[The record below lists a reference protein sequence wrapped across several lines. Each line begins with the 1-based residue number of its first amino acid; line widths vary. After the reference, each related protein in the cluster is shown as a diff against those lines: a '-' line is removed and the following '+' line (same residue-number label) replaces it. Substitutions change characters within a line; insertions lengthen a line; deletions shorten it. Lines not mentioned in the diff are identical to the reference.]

1 MAKILITG
9 ASGFIGG
16 FLVEYGLQNGH
27 TIYAAIRKTSNTK
40 HLTDSRINI
49 IYLNLADKKSLKQ
62 TWGKL
67 QQEIGKF
74 DYVIHSA
81 GATKVLNKSDFETI
95 NYNYTKNLVE
105 SLHEVEMIPDKFI
118 FISSLAA
125 FGPGN
130 ETTFKPIKTTDTPA
144 PITNYGKSKLKA
156 EKFLFQ
162 QNRIPVLIF
171 RPTGVYGPRDTGY
184 YQYFKS
190 INKHIEIYLGSTKQ
204 MLSFIYIEDLV
215 SLIYTALPSPIS
227 NRGYFVTDG
236 NNYSITEFAEI
247 TKKVLNKKTVRIVT
261 PLIFVKTAAIVSE
274 NIAALTKKATL
285 FTTDKYKEIT
295 KTNWAC
301 DAGETMNDFN
311 FSPKYDLQHGVA
323 ETINWYKRNGWL

>member
-1 MAKILITG
+1 MATILITG

-16 FLVEYGLQNGH
+16 FLVEQGLQSGH

-74 DYVIHSA
+74 DYVIHNA
-81 GATKVLNKSDFETI
+81 GATKVLDKSDFETI
-95 NYNYTKNLVE
+95 NYQYTKNLVE
-105 SLHEVEMIPDKFI
+105 SLHEVEMIPNKFI

-125 FGPGN
+125 FGSGN
-130 ETTFKPIKTTDTPA
+130 ENTFNPIKITDTPA
-144 PITNYGKSKLKA
+144 PITSYGKSKLKA
-156 EKFLFQ
+156 EQFLFKQ
-162 QNRIPVLIF
+162 DKIPVLVF

-190 INKHIEIYLGSTKQ
+190 INKHIEIYLGSTNQ
-204 MLSFIYIEDLV
+204 MLSFIYIKDLV
-215 SLIYTALPSPIS
+215 SLIYTALPSSIS
-227 NRGYFVTDG
+227 SRGYFVTDG
-236 NNYSITEFAEI
+236 NNYSIKQFAEL
-247 TKKVLNKKTVRIVT
+247 TKKVLNKKTIRIVT
-261 PLIFVKTAAIVSE
+261 PVILVKTAAIISE

-295 KTNWAC
+295 RKNWAC
-301 DAGETMNDFN
+301 DAMETIADFN
-311 FSPKYDLQHGVA
+311 FTPKYDLQRGVT
-323 ETINWYKRNGWL
+323 ETIDWYKKNGWL

>member
-16 FLVEYGLQNGH
+16 YLVEQGLQNEH
-27 TIYAAIRKTSNTK
+27 TIYAAIRKTSSTK

-62 TWGKL
+62 TWNKI
-67 QQEIGKF
+67 QQQTGKF
-74 DYVIHSA
+74 DYVIHNA

-95 NYNYTKNLVE
+95 NYQYTKNLVE
-105 SLHEVEMIPDKFI
+105 SLHEAEMTPNKFI

-130 ETTFKPIKTTDTPA
+130 ENTFDPIKITDTPA

-156 EKFLFQ
+156 EQFLFQ
-162 QNRIPVLIF
+162 QNKIPFLIF

-204 MLSFIYIEDLV
+204 ILSFIYIEDLV
-215 SLIYTALPSPIS
+215 SLIYKALPSAIT

-236 NNYSITEFAEI
+236 KNYSIKQFAEI
-247 TKKVLNKKTVRIVT
+247 TKKILNKKTVRIVT
-261 PLIFVKTAAIVSE
+261 PVILVKTAAIISE
-274 NIAALTKKATL
+274 QFAGLTKKATL
-285 FTTDKYKEIT
+285 FTTDKFKEIT
-295 KTNWAC
+295 KINWAC
-301 DAGETMNDFN
+301 DATETISDFN
-311 FSPKYDLQHGVA
+311 FAPKYDLQRGVA
-323 ETINWYKRNGWL
+323 ETIKWYKKNRWL